1 MQRSMH
7 EMGGTQR
14 TPIVEGHQDSR
25 EELTSGRQPNSSRKQ
40 SAAIS
45 SNANDEQAGHQHG
58 GPSRQSSAQ
67 AVHNLIRRSER
78 YQDDHRATRLSD
90 QDDRSVSAPLRSDE
104 SMSASTSTST
114 HATQHLESSQRLAA
128 DFSARQIAALR
139 PVMHRLCQR
148 LMDDDPTLTE
158 IVLQDILLNDD
169 ELSILLT
176 YLPRHRASK
185 SVQLDGCQL
194 RDAGLDKVINALL
207 RKPEVTSFSAVGN
220 FFSERSAPRIA
231 ALLDAHPELIN
242 VNLRS
247 NKLGDSGAELLAAHL
262 AVHPHLQSLHLG
274 YCGIYCD
281 GASSLRQA
289 IENKPGFDLCLD
301 DNPVHLPHLSA
312 AR

>member
-7 EMGGTQR
+7 EMDGAHR
-14 TPIVEGHQDSR
+14 TPIVEMHPDPL
-25 EELTSGRQPNSSRKQ
+25 EELTSERQPNSRQQ
-40 SAAIS
+40 SAAIPP
-45 SNANDEQAGHQHG
+45 NANHEQAGHQRG
-58 GPSRQSSAQ
+58 GPSRQGSAQ

-78 YQDDHRATRLSD
+78 YQDDHRATRLPD
-90 QDDRSVSAPLRSDE
+90 QDDRSVSAPLPSDE
-104 SMSASTSTST
+104 SMSAST
-114 HATQHLESSQRLAA
+114 HAEQHLESSKRLAA
-128 DFSARQIAALR
+128 DFNARQIAALR
-139 PVMHRLCQR
+139 PVVHRLCQR
-148 LMDDDPTLTE
+148 LMDNDPTLTE
-158 IVLQDILLNDD
+158 VMLQDIPLNDD

-176 YLPRHRASK
+176 YLPRHSASK

-247 NKLGDSGAELLAAHL
+247 NKLGDGGAELLAAHL

-301 DNPVHLPHLSA
+301 DNPVHLPRLSA